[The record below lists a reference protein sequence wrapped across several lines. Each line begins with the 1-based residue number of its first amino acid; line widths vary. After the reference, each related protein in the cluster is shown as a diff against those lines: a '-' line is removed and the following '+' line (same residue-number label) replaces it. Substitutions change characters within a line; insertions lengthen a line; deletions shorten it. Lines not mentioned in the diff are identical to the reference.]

1 MSDDTP
7 TQRIPQDEIGEEL
20 VEERKKSRTLM
31 YILIGVGAVL
41 IIAIIVLLVFLFGGD
56 KGTPTADPTPSST
69 PSATPT
75 VSENPTPSPTPTPT
89 PTVEPVPDPEPTQ
102 APPPPPA
109 PSDIVSYTVSKKTVD
124 CSSNNPV
131 PITFNWNTTG
141 ESVSFG
147 VGTDFADA
155 QPYESNLPAVGG
167 RTIDYQCGQ
176 SGNQQKYSIAVFH
189 NGAVIARQT
198 MIVKET
204 H

>member
-1 MSDDTP
+1 VTP
-7 TQRIPQDEIGEEL
+7 E
-20 VEERKKSRTLM
+20 
-31 YILIGVGAVL
+31 
-41 IIAIIVLLVFLFGGD
+41 
-56 KGTPTADPTPSST
+56 PTPSET
-69 PSATPT
+69 
-75 VSENPTPSPTPTPT
+75 E
-89 PTVEPVPDPEPTQ
+89 E
-102 APPPPPA
+102 PPPPPP

-147 VGTDFADA
+147 VGTDFADS
-155 QPYESNLPAVGG
+155 QPYESGLPPVGG

-189 NGAVIARQT
+189 NGSVIARQT
-198 MIVKET
+198 IVVKET

>member
-20 VEERKKSRTLM
+20 VEERQKSRTLM
-31 YILIGVGAVL
+31 YILIGVGAAL

-56 KGTPTADPTPSST
+56 RGTPTADPTPSST
-69 PSATPT
+69 PTATPT
-75 VSENPTPSPTPTPT
+75 ASDTPTPTPTPT

-109 PSDIVSYTVSKKTVD
+109 PSDIVSYTVTKKTVD

-147 VGTDFADA
+147 VGTDFADT
-155 QPYESNLPAVGG
+155 QPYESGLPAVGG